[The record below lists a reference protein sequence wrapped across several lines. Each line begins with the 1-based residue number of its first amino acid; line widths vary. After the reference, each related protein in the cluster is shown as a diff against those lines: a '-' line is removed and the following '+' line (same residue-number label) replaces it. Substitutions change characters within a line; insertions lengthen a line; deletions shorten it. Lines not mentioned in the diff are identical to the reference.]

1 MKIAESLEDALR
13 QAIEMENQ
21 GRCHYMALASATDD
35 PELERLFQELAV
47 AEDEHRKRFVEI
59 LYNEVLLEN
68 VPPEEAGNLG
78 TVTCTVTGG
87 RDRGHHAAKTPDDV
101 AAGILEALE
110 MEKESRDLYT
120 RRAAEAVDLD
130 LARFYEALAAE
141 EHGHWLALKRAY
153 EDIAE

>member
-1 MKIAESLEDALR
+1 
-13 QAIEMENQ
+13 MENQ
-21 GRCHYMALASATDD
+21 GRCHYMVLASATDD
-35 PELERLFQELAV
+35 PKLERLFQELAV

-78 TVTCTVTGG
+78 EFTCTVTG
-87 RDRGHHAAKTPDDV
+87 DRGRGRHADKSPGDV

-110 MEKESRDLYT
+110 MEKESRDLYE
-120 RRAAEAVDLD
+120 RRAAAAVDLE

-141 EHGHWLALKRAY
+141 EHSHWLALSQAY
-153 EDIAE
+153 ESITSITE